1 MLITEFG
8 IIGLYFIVIFLAIYA
23 LERLR
28 VPNILGF
35 LALGLLNQYLGHYL
49 VPLPLTEAFPLI
61 GEMAVWLLFFF
72 IGLEYSPE
80 ALARMGRSLWKPGLI
95 DFAINFFVPLLLLS
109 ALEYPL
115 SQALVLS
122 AALYPSSTVIVA
134 RLLADTRRLASSE
147 AELLIGVLIFED
159 VVGVILLTFLGGA
172 GHTGGSFY
180 SIFTLV
186 GSFFIVM
193 GIFVLLSRWGLH
205 LIDRL
210 IVPFARHELAVFLV
224 VGLILSVGAL
234 GHAIGLSGALLTFL
248 LGVLIPEEN
257 PFYETATRTLVPFKE
272 LAVGLFFFA
281 IPSTM
286 TLTQVPALPVLSLS
300 FLGMGLK
307 VVSTYMGAWVYGL
320 GSRGRYRAALSF
332 LPKGE
337 FSLLFAQLG
346 PAVSGIIVGMV
357 VVSSVVG
364 TILFTQAERLGDYL
378 VPRKSKKG
386 AAGTSVVSG

>member
-35 LALGLLNQYLGHYL
+35 LGLGLLNQYLGRYL

-61 GEMAVWLLFFF
+61 GELAVWLLFFF

-95 DFAINFFVPLLLLS
+95 DFGINFLVPLLLLS
-109 ALEYPL
+109 ALRYPL

-134 RLLADTRRLASSE
+134 RLLSDTRRLASSE

-159 VVGVILLTFLGGA
+159 VVGILLLTFLGGA
-172 GHTGGSFY
+172 GHTESSLY
-180 SIFTLV
+180 SILALV
-186 GSFFIVM
+186 GSFLIVVGVFM
-193 GIFVLLSRWGLH
+193 LLSRWGLH
-205 LIDRL
+205 LIGRL
-210 IVPFARHELAVFLV
+210 LTPLAGNELVVFLV
-224 VGLILSVGAL
+224 VGLVLGVGAL

-286 TLTQVPALPVLSLS
+286 ALTQVPALPVLSLS

-307 VVSTYMGAWVYGL
+307 AISTYMGAWVYGL
-320 GSRGRYRAALSF
+320 GPRGRYRAALSF

-346 PAVSGIIVGMV
+346 QAVSGVIVGMV

-364 TILFTQAERLGDYL
+364 TVLFMRAERLSVYL
-378 VPRKSKKG
+378 VPRRPQKG
-386 AAGTSVVSG
+386 VVGTSVESG

>member
-1 MLITEFG
+1 MPITEFG
-8 IIGLYFIVIFLAIYA
+8 IIGLYFIVIFLAIYV

-35 LALGLLNQYLGHYL
+35 LALGLINQYLGRYL

-61 GEMAVWLLFFF
+61 GELAVWLLFFF

-95 DFAINFFVPLLLLS
+95 DFAINFLVPLLLLS
-109 ALEYPL
+109 ALRYPL
-115 SQALVLS
+115 SQALILS

-134 RLLADTRRLASSE
+134 RLLSDTRRLASSE

-159 VVGVILLTFLGGA
+159 VVGIVLLTFLGGA
-172 GHTGGSFY
+172 GHTESSLY
-180 SIFTLV
+180 SILALV
-186 GSFFIVM
+186 GSFLAVVGVFM
-193 GIFVLLSRWGLH
+193 LLSRWGLH

-210 IVPFARHELAVFLV
+210 LTPVAGNDLVVFLV
-224 VGLILSVGAL
+224 VGLVLGVGAL

-248 LGVLIPEEN
+248 LGVLIPEQN
-257 PFYETATRTLVPFKE
+257 PFYETATRTLIPFKE

-286 TLTQVPALPVLSLS
+286 ALTQMPAVPVLSLS
-300 FLGMGLK
+300 FLGVGLK
-307 VVSTYMGAWVYGL
+307 AVSTYMGAWVYGL
-320 GSRGRYRAALSF
+320 GPRGRYRAALSF

-346 PAVSGIIVGMV
+346 QAVSGLIVGMV

-364 TILFTQAERLGDYL
+364 TVLFMRAEHLSAYL
-378 VPRKSKKG
+378 VPRRPQKG
-386 AAGTSVVSG
+386 VVGTSVERD

>member
-49 VPLPLTEAFPLI
+49 VPLPLTGAFPLI
-61 GEMAVWLLFFF
+61 GELAVWLLFFF

-95 DFAINFFVPLLLLS
+95 DFGINFLVPLLLLS
-109 ALEYPL
+109 ALRYPL

-134 RLLADTRRLASSE
+134 RLLSDTRRLASSE

-159 VVGVILLTFLGGA
+159 VVGILLLTFLGGA
-172 GHTGGSFY
+172 GHTESSLY
-180 SIFTLV
+180 SILALV
-186 GSFFIVM
+186 GSFLMVVGVFM
-193 GIFVLLSRWGLH
+193 LLSRWGLH
-205 LIDRL
+205 LIGRL
-210 IVPFARHELAVFLV
+210 LTPLAGNELVVFLV
-224 VGLILSVGAL
+224 VGLVLGVGAL

-286 TLTQVPALPVLSLS
+286 ALTQVPALPVLSLS
-300 FLGMGLK
+300 LLGMGLK
-307 VVSTYMGAWVYGL
+307 AISTYMGAWVYGL
-320 GSRGRYRAALSF
+320 GPRGRYRAALSF

-346 PAVSGIIVGMV
+346 QAVSGIIVGMV

-364 TILFTQAERLGDYL
+364 TVLFMRAERLSVYL
-378 VPRKSKKG
+378 VPRRPQKG
-386 AAGTSVVSG
+386 VVGTSVESG

>member
-49 VPLPLTEAFPLI
+49 VPLPLTGAFPLI
-61 GEMAVWLLFFF
+61 GELAVWLLFFF

-95 DFAINFFVPLLLLS
+95 DFGINFLVPLLLLS
-109 ALEYPL
+109 ALRYPL
-115 SQALVLS
+115 SQTLVLS

-134 RLLADTRRLASSE
+134 RLLSDTRRLASSE

-159 VVGVILLTFLGGA
+159 VVGILLLTFLGGA
-172 GHTGGSFY
+172 GHTESSLY
-180 SIFTLV
+180 SILALV
-186 GSFFIVM
+186 GSFLMVVGVFM
-193 GIFVLLSRWGLH
+193 LLSRWGLH
-205 LIDRL
+205 LIGRL
-210 IVPFARHELAVFLV
+210 LTPLAGNELVVFLV
-224 VGLILSVGAL
+224 VGLVLGVGAL

-286 TLTQVPALPVLSLS
+286 ALTQVPALPVLSLS
-300 FLGMGLK
+300 LLGMGLK
-307 VVSTYMGAWVYGL
+307 AISTYMGAWVYGL
-320 GSRGRYRAALSF
+320 GPRGRYRAALSF

-346 PAVSGIIVGMV
+346 QAVSGIIVGMV

-364 TILFTQAERLGDYL
+364 TVLFMRAERLSVYL
-378 VPRKSKKG
+378 VPRRPQRG
-386 AAGTSVVSG
+386 VVGTSVESG

>member
-49 VPLPLTEAFPLI
+49 VPLPLTGAFPLI
-61 GEMAVWLLFFF
+61 GELAVWLLFFF

-95 DFAINFFVPLLLLS
+95 DFGINFLVPLLLLS
-109 ALEYPL
+109 ALRYPL
-115 SQALVLS
+115 SQTLVLS

-134 RLLADTRRLASSE
+134 RLLSDTRRLASSE

-159 VVGVILLTFLGGA
+159 VVGILLLTFLGGA
-172 GHTGGSFY
+172 GHTESSLY
-180 SIFTLV
+180 SILALV
-186 GSFFIVM
+186 GSFLMVVGVFM
-193 GIFVLLSRWGLH
+193 LLSRWGLH
-205 LIDRL
+205 LIGRL
-210 IVPFARHELAVFLV
+210 LTPLAGNELVVFLV
-224 VGLILSVGAL
+224 VGLVLGVGAL

-286 TLTQVPALPVLSLS
+286 ALTQVPALPVLSLS
-300 FLGMGLK
+300 LLGMGLK
-307 VVSTYMGAWVYGL
+307 AISTYMGAWVYGL
-320 GSRGRYRAALSF
+320 GPRGRYRAALSF

-346 PAVSGIIVGMV
+346 QAVSGIIVGMV

-364 TILFTQAERLGDYL
+364 TVLFMRAERLSVYL
-378 VPRKSKKG
+378 VPRRPQKG
-386 AAGTSVVSG
+386 VVGTSVESG